1 VVPRI
6 IRFNVFVGL
15 SNGVHSGGTGHATVQ
30 LDAVHDLAAPFPGDD
45 ESLEVLGL
53 GLVHSLTDRRA

>member
-6 IRFNVFVGL
+6 ARFSVFVGL
-15 SNGVHSGGTGHATVQ
+15 SNYVHSGGTGHATAQ

-45 ESLEVLGL
+45 EPLEVLRL
-53 GLVHSLTDRRA
+53 RLVHSLTDRRA